1 MKVQRRKTMLDLL
14 TIGER
19 IAAHRTAS
27 GWTQGELAQHLHVT
41 HQAVSK
47 WEMGRSLPSIDIL
60 YRLTQLFSITIED
73 LIADIDDDD
82 YVTRLSTGNRDA
94 VLTGFLQSNR
104 QVEQLDG
111 IFYRLTLA
119 ERRRVI
125 QHVIQGGD
133 QLAVHDL
140 WPYLNLE
147 ERAYLLGRILNLD
160 LDYDLNRIAA
170 QLTPAEARLII
181 TRHASGDYPYPLT
194 HYQHTRRFL

>member
-1 MKVQRRKTMLDLL
+1 MLDLV

-60 YRLTQLFSITIED
+60 HRLTQLFSIRIED
-73 LIADIDDDD
+73 LIADVPDDD
-82 YVTRLSTGNRDA
+82 YVTRLTRGNRA
-94 VLTGFLQSNR
+94 AALAAFLQST
-104 QVEQLDG
+104 QQQEHLDEV
-111 IFYRLTLA
+111 FCRLTNA

-125 QHVIQGGD
+125 QQVLAGKG
-133 QLAVHDL
+133 QLAVEDL

-147 ERAYLLGRILNLD
+147 ERAHLLGRILQLE
-160 LDYDLNRIAA
+160 LDYNLNRIAA
-170 QLTPAEARLII
+170 QLTLTETRLIQKNYEQ
-181 TRHASGDYPYPLT
+181 GDYPYALSHQT
-194 HYQHTRRFL
+194 HTRRML